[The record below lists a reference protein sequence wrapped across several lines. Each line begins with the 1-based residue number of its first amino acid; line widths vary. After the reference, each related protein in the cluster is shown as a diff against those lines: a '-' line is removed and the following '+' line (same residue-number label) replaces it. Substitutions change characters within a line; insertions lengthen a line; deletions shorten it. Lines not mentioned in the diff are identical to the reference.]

1 MIWHNADADSVLYE
15 FNVSAEKGLPR
26 GVAEQ
31 RLNEYGA
38 NSISNNG
45 KSSFLNCVLSQLKNA
60 YVIILAV
67 VALLYG
73 ILSVS
78 GSLYGANWWD
88 SVAIIAVLAATVL
101 VNAFFEQKSKDVIS
115 SLGEIASST
124 CEVIRDGVT
133 LNIPSRELVPGDIVI
148 LKFGNYIPAD
158 GRIISANEFRC
169 NELVLTGETVP
180 QEKNPYAVL
189 DSIAPVCARSNMVFA
204 GCSVVHGSAKIVV
217 TDTGINTEIGRKS
230 TILKDSGEEK
240 STISERLSVFA
251 KIFNIISLAAC
262 ALFFVLSLLLTLSE
276 LGFATR
282 VFKGLLVSLSLII
295 AALPESLLSINGV
308 VIAMG
313 ITRLISSNIIPKKT
327 NSLEKMGG
335 ISVICTDKTGILTT
349 NKMALSKIFMG
360 GDKIVEAEEGLDDKS
375 SLILKLALMCTES
388 SNDELHPTNQIDD
401 AVLSASVKYLNM
413 NKKNC
418 DNIYPPLMSIPFDPE
433 RKLMTTVNMLEGNP
447 IVVVKGAPET
457 VLKYCTGN
465 FDDYL
470 KAIET
475 FAAQSFHVIC
485 IAIKTLPEVP
495 ATARPELLES
505 NLKVVGL
512 LALTDDAQ
520 SDVAEYVKIGEGA
533 GIKTV
538 MFTGDHINTAIAVA
552 ESLGIYKEG
561 DTALTGEQLHSLSDE
576 ELEDVI
582 ENCSVFARVNS
593 ADKIRIIKAWQA
605 KEKTVAVTGTDM
617 EDANALQAADIGFA
631 MGKTSTDVAQGAC
644 DVIVTDNRFSGIVR
658 AILRSRGVFDNVKKC
673 VHYLISCNLAELLC
687 VLFGVIIFKVSPVG
701 AVHLLLI
708 NLITDFFPA
717 IALGSQPTD
726 VSTKQQAPKK
736 RYASILDASL
746 SPLSVAHSLLLT
758 ILSIVAFAIGGQ
770 TLCFATLSLCQIVI
784 ALTVSS
790 NRSVI
795 HLDFLRNKNLY
806 TTAIIC
812 AAFVLIVTVTPL
824 ASAFALK
831 AMSFVQFLFL
841 IMFAAIVFGT
851 GELFKFLKPKFI
863 ND

>member
-15 FNVSAEKGLPR
+15 FNASAEKGLPR

-31 RLNEYGA
+31 RLTEYGA
-38 NSISNNG
+38 NTANDNR
-45 KSSFLNCVLSQLKNA
+45 KASFLSLVLAQLKNA
-60 YVIILAV
+60 YVIILGVLAI
-67 VALLYG
+67 LYG
-73 ILSVS
+73 ILSIS
-78 GSLYGANWWD
+78 GSLLGSSWWD
-88 SVAIIAVLAATVL
+88 SVAIVAVLIATVL
-101 VNAFFEQKSKDVIS
+101 VNAFFEQKSNDVVS
-115 SLGEIASST
+115 SLGEISSST

-133 LNIPSRELVPGDIVI
+133 LNIPARELVPGDIVL

-169 NELVLTGETVP
+169 NELILTGETVP
-180 QEKNPYAVL
+180 KEKNPNAVL
-189 DSIAPVCARSNMVFA
+189 DSIAPLSERSNMVFA
-204 GCSVVHGSAKIVV
+204 GCSVVHGNAKIVV
-217 TDTGINTEIGRKS
+217 TGTGINTEIGRKS

-240 STISERLSVFA
+240 STITERLKVFS
-251 KIFNIISLAAC
+251 KIFSVVSLAVC
-262 ALFFVLSLLLTLSE
+262 ALYFVLSLLLTLSE

-282 VFKGLLVSLSLII
+282 VFEGLLVSLSLII

-313 ITRLISSNIIPKKT
+313 ITRLLSSNIIPKKT

-349 NKMALSKIFMG
+349 NKMTLSKIFMG
-360 GDKIVEAEEGLDDKS
+360 GEEIIDTENGLDDKS

-388 SNDELHPTNQIDD
+388 SNDSLHPTNQIDD
-401 AVLSASVKYLNM
+401 AVLSASVKHLNM
-413 NKKNC
+413 NKKSC
-418 DNIYPPLMSIPFDPE
+418 DNVYPPLMSIPFDPE

-457 VLKYCTGN
+457 VLRYCTGN
-465 FDDYL
+465 YDDYL
-470 KAIET
+470 KAIED
-475 FAAQSFHVIC
+475 FAAQSLHVIC
-485 IAIKTLPEVP
+485 VAVKTLSEIP
-495 ATARPELLES
+495 ATARPELLE
-505 NLKVVGL
+505 NDLKVVGL

-520 SDVAEYVKIGEGA
+520 SDVEEYIKLGTQA

-552 ESLGIYKEG
+552 EGLGIYNEG
-561 DTALTGEQLHSLSDE
+561 DKALTGEQLHALSDE
-576 ELEDVI
+576 ELADIIED
-582 ENCSVFARVNS
+582 CSVFARVNS
-593 ADKIRIIKAWQA
+593 ADKLRIIKAWQA
-605 KEKTVAVTGTDM
+605 KERTVAVTGTDV

-644 DVIVTDNRFSGIVR
+644 DVIVTDNHFSGIVR

-701 AVHLLLI
+701 AVQLLLI

-726 VSTKQQAPKK
+726 ESTKQQAPKK

-746 SPLSVAHSLLLT
+746 SSLSVTNSLLLT

-770 TLCFATLSLCQIVI
+770 TLAFATLSLCQIVI
-784 ALTVSS
+784 AITVSS
-790 NRSVI
+790 NRSVV
-795 HLDFLRNKNLY
+795 HLDFLRNKSLY

-812 AAFVLIVTVTPL
+812 AAFVLLVTLTPL
-824 ASAFALK
+824 ASVFALK
-831 AMSFVQFLFL
+831 ALNFVQFLFL
-841 IMFAAIVFGT
+841 VLFAAIIFGA

-863 ND
+863 KD